1 MAEKK
6 AIPAVGRNRGL
17 GMVMHRK
24 VVDELKRLGLS
35 CHPYLTV
42 VFQQKQKR
50 WMLAGEEGGGSTAD
64 VGHYVGFTGVTPSGI
79 AVSIPIQS
87 LVPNSTQRRVI
98 AQEMIRAQIF
108 RYGNSCNLLVTYH
121 WLNSAG
127 DSERPTLD
135 SHRLFYH
142 RNGILAPGTKQ
153 PVFFDR
159 AGEPIDTPP
168 ELVPLIQA
176 VTDGVLAQK
185 NHRVHCIP
193 VPGIKRPDVPTPKPR
208 TVTTPPE
215 TAPIPGGTA
224 PREAVGAIS
233 AASGRKKG
241 RKGGNTRRPAGG
253 AEIAASPAA

>member
-127 DSERPTLD
+127 DSERPTLG

-168 ELVPLIQA
+168 ELVPLRRAFRYRPQFFA
-176 VTDGVLAQK
+176 RRLSGAAAAAADPKADDLSTQHFAPLGTPRACPFA
-185 NHRVHCIP
+185 RVALVFCHQ
-193 VPGIKRPDVPTPKPR
+193 
-208 TVTTPPE
+208 PP
-215 TAPIPGGTA
+215 ADA
-224 PREAVGAIS
+224 
-233 AASGRKKG
+233 
-241 RKGGNTRRPAGG
+241 
-253 AEIAASPAA
+253 

>member
-64 VGHYVGFTGVTPSGI
+64 VGHYVGFTGIMPSGI

-108 RYGNSCNLLVTYH
+108 RYGNSCN
-121 WLNSAG
+121 S
-127 DSERPTLD
+127 
-135 SHRLFYH
+135 
-142 RNGILAPGTKQ
+142 
-153 PVFFDR
+153 
-159 AGEPIDTPP
+159 
-168 ELVPLIQA
+168 
-176 VTDGVLAQK
+176 
-185 NHRVHCIP
+185 
-193 VPGIKRPDVPTPKPR
+193 
-208 TVTTPPE
+208 
-215 TAPIPGGTA
+215 
-224 PREAVGAIS
+224 
-233 AASGRKKG
+233 
-241 RKGGNTRRPAGG
+241 
-253 AEIAASPAA
+253 IAASRASPERCLTRLPIPREHSDRLPRFCQWFSSQSTPGQPIMDCSLLAGSRKVIPSLSGVTPPQRKRPFASGLGGLNRSCGRHQAK